1 MDRIRR
7 GGGAVG
13 VEPLAI
19 LSDIRL
25 NGHDLTDASSGTNS
39 FH

>member
-19 LSDIRL
+19 SDIRL